1 MLTIN
6 RIGAAVLIR
15 LASRREMGAAGAAAV
30 VSICL
35 TLAIAAG
42 ADVVRRHRRRARA
55 AEFATARGSAGVSP
69 PVLVTAITRIHNDQI
84 NATRVT

>member
-35 TLAIAAG
+35 TLAIEAG
-42 ADVVRRHRRRARA
+42 AVVLSVVTATGRGA
-55 AEFATARGSAGVSP
+55 AEFAAAPRFGGRVPARLGHRHHSYP
-69 PVLVTAITRIHNDQI
+69 
-84 NATRVT
+84 

>member
-15 LASRREMGAAGAAAV
+15 LASRREMGAAEAAAMV
-30 VSICL
+30 AICL

-42 ADVVRRHRRRARA
+42 AGVLSPDRLGHRHH
-55 AEFATARGSAGVSP
+55 SYP
-69 PVLVTAITRIHNDQI
+69 
-84 NATRVT
+84 